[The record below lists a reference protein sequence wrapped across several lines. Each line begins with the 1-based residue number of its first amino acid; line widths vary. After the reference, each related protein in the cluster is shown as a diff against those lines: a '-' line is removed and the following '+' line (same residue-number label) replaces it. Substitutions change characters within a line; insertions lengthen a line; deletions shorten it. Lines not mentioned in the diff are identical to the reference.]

1 MTIGIISGAGGTSG
15 QRISTSDRRQT
26 ISATYGKE
34 NVTIKV
40 GEEKNLLDEYRE
52 MGVDLQLTGAQSEE
66 TLTEEE
72 KEEQRKMEQ
81 EKNLMRMYQEQME
94 AAKDNADAMGEAM
107 KDVGRALEI
116 ARRMM
121 KGDIVPPSD
130 EKFLMDYNKDI
141 YMGAKNMQAMAQ
153 NEDPEKHDSVL
164 EEEESEGNASV
175 KVEGNDISIDASS
188 VNLVRTELPK
198 Q

>member
-1 MTIGIISGAGGTSG
+1 MNGITLGTGDASG
-15 QRISTSDRRQT
+15 QRIARGDVKNK
-26 ISATYGKE
+26 ISVAKGIK
-34 NVTIKV
+34 NVTVKV
-40 GEEKNLLDEYRE
+40 AEEKNLLDEYRE
-52 MGVDLQLTGAQSEE
+52 LGVDLQLTEVQP
-66 TLTEEE
+66 EEE
-72 KEEQRKMEQ
+72 QARKAQQ
-81 EKNLMRMYQEQME
+81 ERNMMDMYQQQME
-94 AAKDNADAMGEAM
+94 AAKENADAMGEAM

-175 KVEGNDISIDASS
+175 KVEGGDISIDASS